1 MTGGARI
8 DSWIPGSQDRARGLN
23 FDATLPE
30 YRDWVYGSTEYY
42 LDIGMSTAK
51 RPRGMAVGSG
61 AEKPVTA
68 GQLINALA
76 EAIARLSL
84 GSSSGGDGDA
94 AAAVVE
100 SLVGV
105 IAGLSKLARET
116 SSAVYQST
124 VREQEAQSMLA
135 KFKKIAKQQK
145 ELIDLHEAQRREEAE
160 MRLAPSPPPIPT
172 MDTGTSTDLSGALL
186 AQQLEDGIRLRATLV
201 QLDEKEALCAQLEEK
216 LLGRVVENRRLK
228 IVVKHAQ
235 EVIES
240 QKVLLDEMREARK
253 RRDFLSKS
261 RTPSRE
267 NTPTTQMRRAEKLE
281 NSEPP
286 SSAFTPST
294 ISFPYVGEDP
304 FKEEEEANHEKED
317 DEEDEDE
324 DEEEEEGEWE
334 EVEERS
340 HREYSEDESE
350 REIHWQQNGTETI
363 SIDSSFDLIQEFYQK

>member
-1 MTGGARI
+1 
-8 DSWIPGSQDRARGLN
+8 LN

-30 YRDWVYGSTEYY
+30 FRDWVYGSVEYY

-84 GSSSGGDGDA
+84 GSSSGGDGEA
-94 AAAVVE
+94 ATAVVE

-105 IAGLSKLARET
+105 IAGLSRLARET

-124 VREQEAQSMLA
+124 VREQEAHSMLA

-145 ELIDLHEAQRREEAE
+145 ELIDLHEAQRKEEAE
-160 MRLAPSPPPIPT
+160 MRVAAQPPPSPPPITT
-172 MDTGTSTDLSGALL
+172 METGTSTDLSGVLL

-267 NTPTTQMRRAEKLE
+267 NTPTTQMRRAE

-317 DEEDEDE
+317 EEEE
-324 DEEEEEGEWE
+324 EEEEEGEWE

>member
-1 MTGGARI
+1 MGQE
-8 DSWIPGSQDRARGLN
+8 SIPGSQDRARDLN

-30 YRDWVYGSTEYY
+30 LRVYGSAEYY

-51 RPRGMAVGSG
+51 RPRGMPVGSG

-84 GSSSGGDGDA
+84 GSSSGGDGEA

-105 IAGLSKLARET
+105 IAGLSRLARET

-145 ELIDLHEAQRREEAE
+145 ELIGLHEAQRREEAE
-160 MRLAPSPPPIPT
+160 MRLAAQPPPSPPPIPT

-317 DEEDEDE
+317 E
-324 DEEEEEGEWE
+324 EEEEEGEWE